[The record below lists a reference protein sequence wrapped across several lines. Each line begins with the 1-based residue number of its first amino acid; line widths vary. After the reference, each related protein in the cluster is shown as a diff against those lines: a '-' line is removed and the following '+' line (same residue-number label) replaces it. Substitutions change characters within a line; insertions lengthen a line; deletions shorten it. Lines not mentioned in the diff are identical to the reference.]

1 MKAANRKR
9 IIKEEKIEKIK
20 TFWQRNSHKAL
31 RMCDIKEW
39 SMGQKCKS
47 TTWLFINTYPQE
59 KTEYELSDSE
69 HSATYDSN
77 QRTHTYVLRI
87 SDNPMQFI
95 KLRLWICFCWWNSY
109 FKHRSRF
116 KGCVFKDC
124 KSAVTSA
131 MDKF

>member
-47 TTWLFINTYPQE
+47 TTWLFINTYSQE

-69 HSATYDSN
+69 HSAT
-77 QRTHTYVLRI
+77 
-87 SDNPMQFI
+87 
-95 KLRLWICFCWWNSY
+95 
-109 FKHRSRF
+109 
-116 KGCVFKDC
+116 
-124 KSAVTSA
+124 
-131 MDKF
+131 